1 MYSNINLYTYL
12 HTDSCVNCGVPTQVT
27 YLSTT
32 LSGAQL
38 KRKHAVGNKYYQ
50 NDSIINTQMLSN
62 IQK

>member
-1 MYSNINLYTYL
+1 M
-12 HTDSCVNCGVPTQVT
+12 PTQVA

-38 KRKHAVGNKYYQ
+38 KRRRDVGNKYYQ

-62 IQK
+62 MFKNEDPLLGAHPSFVY